1 MLLTLTQVTLG
12 AEAGVAV
19 GGLGR
24 QYEAAVSVNATSLV
38 KGNLLTD
45 VQATSCYCVSK
56 VRHFLDKFLL
66 RSVCSANSKLLHT
79 ATCSI
84 ATAATSTSATAA
96 RYCTLLCGYCCY
108 CCKQLTLLHVMLC
121 MRTSAATN

>member
-1 MLLTLTQVTLG
+1 VLLTLTQVTLG

-66 RSVCSANSKLLHT
+66 RSVCRLTVSCFTQPLVVLQLLQLVRAQQQLVTVH
-79 ATCSI
+79 CCVDI
-84 ATAATSTSATAA
+84 AVTAASS
-96 RYCTLLCGYCCY
+96 
-108 CCKQLTLLHVMLC
+108 
-121 MRTSAATN
+121 